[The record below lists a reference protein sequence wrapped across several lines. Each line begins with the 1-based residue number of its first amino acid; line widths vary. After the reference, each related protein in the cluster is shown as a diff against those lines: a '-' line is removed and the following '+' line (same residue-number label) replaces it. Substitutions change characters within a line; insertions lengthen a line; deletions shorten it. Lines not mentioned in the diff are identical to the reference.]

1 MPPTRLLMIRSAMI
15 SIAVFYLH
23 PNTKSVALL
32 SCVFLL
38 LLLDSPS
45 SKTILLQLYIKHLT
59 NNTHVRTSCAG
70 LGQNS
75 AQECKI

>member
-32 SCVFLL
+32 SCV
-38 LLLDSPS
+38 LLDSPS

-75 AQECKI
+75 AQECKV